1 MLEVRNLFAGYGEE
15 DVLRDVSLAFPQGHI
30 TAVVGP
36 NGGGKSTLLKAVV
49 GLTRTRGSLS
59 LTGEPLEG
67 SSRRELA
74 RHIAYL
80 PQSRPLP
87 QITVE
92 ALVLHGRF
100 PYLSYPRTY
109 RREDREAAKQALEAL
124 GIAGLA
130 DRSLDSLSGGQ
141 RQKAYI
147 AMALAQDTEVV
158 LMDEPTNFLD
168 ISQRLRVLELARLLA
183 DRGKA
188 VVLVVHDLNLALR
201 GADRL
206 AVIAGGQ
213 LLAQGEPEAVFTSG
227 ILDRAFSTHVKRVM
241 TEDGWQYY
249 CPG

>member
-1 MLEVRNLFAGYGEE
+1 MLEVRNLFAGYGEG

-59 LTGEPLEG
+59 LNGEPLEG
-67 SSRRELA
+67 RSRRELA

-249 CPG
+249 CTG